1 MGRSLLVVVSLLLA
15 LPLLL
20 IASGLPTTAAS
31 RLKQR
36 STESPRTSSVNEA
49 GVLTLRNGKQENVAS
64 RRNRRTTTLA
74 PLSSSSPSSE
84 QQQQQQQQL
93 SSTLGV
99 TRNGATT
106 TSSPPTDTETFVE
119 PAALLAPEDWRT
131 NSSSGDSISLL
142 QTATEQPIELV
153 VKPLSK
159 VVLPC
164 ELEGNYTSLFMTAVR
179 SYRIRP
185 ASWLH
190 EGVAVDMI
198 TIDTRTEMSGTGHRY
213 IGDSST
219 AALHIDNVRLEDDG
233 TWICQLEDDRG
244 KLVVGRPVKLVVL
257 EAPRGTYLLIDGRR
271 LDPGNQFVPVKEG
284 SELTLEC
291 AAEGGNPPPVLA
303 WGMSFSQATL
313 DGPEQPPDNLTI
325 VPATSPVKSGAHL
338 KVLRGHHNATIICV
352 ARHVT
357 LPIPMNA
364 SILLD
369 VQYTPSFAITRLPGF
384 GIPIVEGMS
393 VSLKCEVDSNPSSAP
408 IWQRDNGPP
417 PVEQSDDGWLNFTKI
432 TRDESGWYKCYT
444 RHMLGIF
451 ESIGYFL
458 NVRSNPEIETEAE
471 ALNGEATDSRKV
483 EVQIGGAVTLE
494 CDGGCWGHGP
504 NMDPV
509 GGPGPLSLSRVVY
522 QEAGEYRCVAPDRK
536 MQDTWRAQLPYH
548 VTVSGPPMVHPKT
561 QTMTTNEGDTL
572 DVIVEFCAEPNYTK
586 VIWMSEERVYVPGGE
601 SRDGVR
607 ALSIEDGGTK
617 ACYRSVLRFERVQRS
632 HAGEWMLLVRSAE
645 GNFADATVSLNV
657 TLAAGYSHAHV
668 TQPSLIG
675 ILICLGLV
683 NIFRLR
689 NPV

>member
-1 MGRSLLVVVSLLLA
+1 MGRSSRSLLISTFLA
-15 LPLLL
+15 GTLLTIALLL
-20 IASGLPTTAAS
+20 ETSGAT

-36 STESPRTSSVNEA
+36 GSTESPRATGVNEA
-49 GVLTLRNGKQENVAS
+49 GVYTLRGKQDGGS
-64 RRNRRTTTLA
+64 RRGKRTTTTTTTTTPTTEL
-74 PLSSSSPSSE
+74 PFSSSPVISRSNSSIGL
-84 QQQQQQQQL
+84 QPTLL
-93 SSTLGV
+93 SRHENDDAV
-99 TRNGATT
+99 
-106 TSSPPTDTETFVE
+106 VE
-119 PAALLAPEDWRT
+119 PAALLGVEPQDAAWRSD
-131 NSSSGDSISLL
+131 SSNTSGDTISLSMS
-142 QTATEQPIELV
+142 AIDPPIELV

-164 ELEGNYTSLFMTAVR
+164 ELEGNSTKLLMPAVR

-190 EGVAVDMI
+190 EGVPVDMI

-233 TWICQLEDDRG
+233 TWKCQLEDDRG
-244 KLVVGRPVKLVVL
+244 KLLVGRPVKLVVL

-291 AAEGGNPPPVLA
+291 AAEGGNPAPILA
-303 WGMSFSQATL
+303 WGMTLSQATL

-325 VPATSPVKSGAHL
+325 VPATSPVRSGAHL

-357 LPIPMNA
+357 LAMPMNA

-408 IWQRDNGPP
+408 IWQRDNGLP

-432 TRDESGWYKCYT
+432 SRAESGWYKCYT

-451 ESIGYFL
+451 TSIGYFL
-458 NVRSNPEIETEAE
+458 NVRYDPEIETEAK
-471 ALNGEATDSRKV
+471 ALNGEATDSRKM

-504 NMDPV
+504 GMDPI
-509 GGPGPLSLSRVVY
+509 GGPGPLALSRVVY

-548 VTVSGPPMVHPKT
+548 IKVVGRPMLHPLT
-561 QTMTTNEGDTL
+561 QSMTTNEGETL
-572 DVIVEFCAEPNYTK
+572 DVTVEFCAEPNYTK
-586 VIWMSEERVYVPGGE
+586 VVWMSEERVYLPGGE
-601 SRDGVR
+601 LRDGVR
-607 ALSIEDGGTK
+607 ALPIEDGGTK

-632 HAGEWMLLVRSAE
+632 HAGEWMLLVRSPE
-645 GNFADATVSLNV
+645 GLADASVSLNV

-668 TQPSLIG
+668 ASPSLLR
-675 ILICLGLV
+675 ILSVLLLLLIKT
-683 NIFRLR
+683 R
-689 NPV
+689 P